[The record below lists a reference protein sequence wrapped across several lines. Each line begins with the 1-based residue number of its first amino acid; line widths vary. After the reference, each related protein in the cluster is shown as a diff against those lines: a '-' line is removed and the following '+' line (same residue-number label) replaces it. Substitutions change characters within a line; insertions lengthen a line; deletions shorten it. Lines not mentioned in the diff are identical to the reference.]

1 MCKKVAAD
9 SSGSSKISQLTLG
22 MFIWNISKCFSGKY
36 DGWQWHFFATLI
48 TFKSQ
53 QADDVAGNF
62 EEEF

>member
-1 MCKKVAAD
+1 MMD
-9 SSGSSKISQLTLG
+9 DNGI
-22 MFIWNISKCFSGKY
+22 
-36 DGWQWHFFATLI
+36 FFATLI